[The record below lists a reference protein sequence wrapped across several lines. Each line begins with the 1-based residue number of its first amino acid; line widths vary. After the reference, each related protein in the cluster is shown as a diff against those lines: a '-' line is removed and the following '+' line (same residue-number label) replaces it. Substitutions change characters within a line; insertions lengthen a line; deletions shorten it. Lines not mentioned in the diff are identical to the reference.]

1 MQRLACWLLRGYQR
15 FLRPFLGY
23 RCRFHPSC
31 SNYGLEAFERYGFL
45 RGLAL
50 VVYRLL
56 RCQPLAK
63 GGVDPVPETFTFKR
77 TTLVRDNDGI

>member
-1 MQRLACWLLRGYQR
+1 MQRLAVWILRVYQR

-23 RCRFHPSC
+23 RCRFYPSC
-31 SNYGLEAFERYGFL
+31 SNYSLEAFKRYGFL

-50 VVYRLL
+50 TVFRLL

-63 GGVDPVPETFTFKR
+63 GGVDPVPDTFTFKR
-77 TTLVRDNDGI
+77 TTLLRDNDGF